1 MGTSVIRHYSLR
13 QPLAATCSHER
24 AIILPNTPVCS
35 CAFIWTTDSA
45 IFSKKRSTS
54 DPNNHIFDIPSI
66 PERLPALPQIQSH
79 PSSSSSSSSPR
90 GDSISS
96 GSVTGGSASSNTSYA
111 ASVNGH
117 TTGFKTPSP
126 KHAPQ
131 DLRRDSHSLNVQSVQ
146 SSPFGS
152 QEGYSFAPGGYNS
165 MNQMQSYADV
175 HQPHMA
181 TAAHAPAS
189 APPSGLSHY
198 SYPPQ
203 PSMMQ
208 SQHQYSQGPPGGYPP
223 YGYAGGVPSQI
234 PASSSMNQAMVPST
248 LQLPAMSSGAPASSL
263 PGSQSYQTQTFDH
276 TGQVAPPGMKPRVT
290 ATLWEDEG
298 SLCFQVEAKGV
309 CVARRE
315 DNHMINGTKLLN
327 VAGMTRGRRDGILK
341 SEKTRHV
348 VKIGPMHLK
357 GVWIPFER
365 ALEFANKEKITEQLY
380 PLFVHDIGAL
390 LYHPSNQTRSSVGSA
405 AMAAVDRNRRPDPMQ
420 THQRYLSGP
429 AASQPP
435 SLHHHHSM
443 SNPIGAAIS
452 QPPHA
457 IQPHPSSG
465 RPGIDRAHTF
475 PTPPTSAS
483 SIMGMG
489 NQGSSYE
496 WNGSNVQNP
505 QGGQPL
511 SIDTGLSNARSVPT
525 TPAST
530 PPGAVQQGMPYAS
543 GQSFDG
549 SRPMYSGPPSQPGQY
564 AQGQPMMGYRQDG
577 SYPKT
582 EMAPP
587 SRITEVNDE
596 GEVKQPDG
604 MMPQGHEQVAPPPQG
619 GEGEQHHDGEYTHSN
634 NSYNGNRG
642 PYGYP
647 SNGPSGAM
655 HPDHPH
661 LSPEMTGSP
670 HQNGSGRATPRSA
683 ATGQPQWSSGYPT
696 PQRQPPPSSN
706 LYNVMSDPRG
716 ASNGNAGHD
725 AYQGPGTVPQY
736 ATQGYPPS
744 NGVNSGK
751 RGRDDE
757 EEDPYRP
764 DSVQGDDMGGLKRR
778 KTLEGG
784 AVGGPYADPSPGLQR
799 AHTMSAQRPRR

>member
-1 MGTSVIRHYSLR
+1 MPMLE
-13 QPLAATCSHER
+13 L
-24 AIILPNTPVCS
+24 
-35 CAFIWTTDSA
+35 
-45 IFSKKRSTS
+45 
-54 DPNNHIFDIPSI
+54 PSI
-66 PERLPALPQIQSH
+66 SSVHARGPVDTWYQSHYTPKPTVSSERLPALPQIQSH
-79 PSSSSSSSSPR
+79 QSASSNSSSPR
-90 GDSISS
+90 GGSISS
-96 GSVTGGSASSNTSYA
+96 SSVGGGSIGSNTSYA
-111 ASVNGH
+111 ASVHGQH
-117 TTGFKTPSP
+117 TGYKTPSP
-126 KHAPQ
+126 EQTHQ
-131 DLRRDSHSLNVQSVQ
+131 SLSRDAQPIQ
-146 SSPFGS
+146 SSPFGT
-152 QEGYSFAPGGYNS
+152 QDGYGFVSNGYNS

-181 TAAHAPAS
+181 TATHAPAS
-189 APPSGLSHY
+189 APPTGLPHY
-198 SYPPQ
+198 SYPSQQ
-203 PSMMQ
+203 PPMMQ
-208 SQHQYSQGPPGGYPP
+208 PQHQYAQGPPGYPP
-223 YGYAGGVPSQI
+223 YGYPGGVPSQI
-234 PASSSMNQAMVPST
+234 PATSSMNPTMVPST

-263 PGSQSYQTQTFDH
+263 SGAPNYQTQSFDH

-390 LYHPSNQTRSSVGSA
+390 LYHPSNQTRASVGSA
-405 AMAAVDRNRRPDPMQ
+405 AMAVDRNRRPDPMQ
-420 THQRYLSGP
+420 TRYMTGP
-429 AASQPP
+429 PASQPP

-443 SNPIGAAIS
+443 SNPIGAAMS

-465 RPGIDRAHTF
+465 RPGLDRAHTF

-496 WNGSNVQNP
+496 WSGANVQNT

-511 SIDTGLSNARSVPT
+511 SIDTGLSNTRSVPT

-530 PPGAVQQGMPYAS
+530 PPGAVQQGMSYGAA
-543 GQSFDG
+543 QSFDG
-549 SRPMYSGPPSQPGQY
+549 NRPLYSGPPSQPGQY
-564 AQGQPMMGYRQDG
+564 SQGQPMMGYRQDG
-577 SYPKT
+577 AYPKT

-587 SRITEVNDE
+587 SRITDVPDE
-596 GEVKQPDG
+596 GEVKQADG
-604 MMPQGHEQVAPPPQG
+604 MMPQGNDQVAAPPAG
-619 GEGEQHHDGEYTHSN
+619 NENEHDHENEYTHSN
-634 NSYNGNRG
+634 APYNGNRG
-642 PYGYP
+642 PYGY
-647 SNGPSGAM
+647 STNGPTGAM
-655 HPDHPH
+655 HPDHAH

-670 HQNGSGRATPRSA
+670 HQNGSGRGTPRSA
-683 ATGQPQWSSGYPT
+683 ATGQQQWNSGYAA
-696 PQRQPPPSSN
+696 PQRQAPSSN
-706 LYNVMSDPRG
+706 LYNVMSDTRG
-716 ASNGNAGHD
+716 ASNGNAPHD
-725 AYQGPGTVPQY
+725 TYQAPGAVSQY
-736 ATQGYPPS
+736 APQGYAPN
-744 NGVNSGK
+744 NGVNNSGK

-757 EEDPYRP
+757 DQDPYRP
-764 DSVQGDDMGGLKRR
+764 DSVQGDDMSGLKRR

-784 AVGGPYADPSPGLQR
+784 AVGGNYADPNPGLQR
-799 AHTMSAQRPRR
+799 AHTMAAQRARR